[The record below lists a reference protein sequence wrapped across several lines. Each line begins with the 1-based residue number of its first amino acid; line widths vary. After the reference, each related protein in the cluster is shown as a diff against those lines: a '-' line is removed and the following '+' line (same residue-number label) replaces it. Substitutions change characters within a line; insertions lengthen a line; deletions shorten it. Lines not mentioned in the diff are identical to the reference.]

1 MMNLLDL
8 VRALETPW
16 PNEKRKATSLSE
28 MIDDLILDAIKNKS
42 IRIKSLADL
51 QRLQVLRKSIDEK
64 GETSLEQIL
73 LEIEALKEE

>member
-1 MMNLLDL
+1 MNLLDL